1 MVQEML
7 NEKPTKLW
15 HDRMVEYEDDLFT
28 PERLQQCDELM
39 EKFLSDLIQTQ
50 AAPKQEKIMKC
61 VEKIVIS
68 FNHLNEENDYFIE
81 TMEREELAE
90 FINKAARLA
99 GLEIEEGEDITEE
112 WREW

>member
-50 AAPKQEKIMKC
+50 AK
-61 VEKIVIS
+61 
-68 FNHLNEENDYFIE
+68 
-81 TMEREELAE
+81 T
-90 FINKAARLA
+90 
-99 GLEIEEGEDITEE
+99 
-112 WREW
+112 